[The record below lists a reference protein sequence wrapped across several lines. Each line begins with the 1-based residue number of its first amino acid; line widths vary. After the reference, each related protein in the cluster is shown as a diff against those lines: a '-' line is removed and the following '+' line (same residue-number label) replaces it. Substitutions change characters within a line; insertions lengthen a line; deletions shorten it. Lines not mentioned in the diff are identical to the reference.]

1 MIEGLPI
8 LLVSHITCQ
17 AWPFREIWELPAWLQ
32 RKASITHSKQN
43 THRMAF
49 RSLYCILSHGVL
61 SPCVVLHMDLLV
73 GRCVTGY
80 HLQLFS
86 LPSPFLARV
95 RIWVRGKHVASLS
108 QDWLTGL
115 VRINFWY
122 MCWIHIYQSRLMIRI
137 IDFEFVRCLLKHT
150 ALKRYK
156 INRTAKDTCLLNFDN
171 SPWLRT
177 ISNAGI
183 CWLLKSYFSISWKIT
198 CGVSLINWW
207 RTSYGG
213 RENCSSHKT
222 IFC

>member
-1 MIEGLPI
+1 MIERLPI

-49 RSLYCILSHGVL
+49 LSLYCILSHGVL

-80 HLQLFS
+80 HLQVFS
-86 LPSPFLARV
+86 LPSPSFLARV
-95 RIWVRGKHVASLS
+95 PIWVRGKHVASLS
-108 QDWLTGL
+108 QSWLIHWPGTNQFL
-115 VRINFWY
+115 VRVFNTHLPEQANDQNHWFWI
-122 MCWIHIYQSRLMIRI
+122 CSL
-137 IDFEFVRCLLKHT
+137 FKHT

-156 INRTAKDTCLLNFDN
+156 INLTAKDTCFLNFDN

-183 CWLLKSYFSISWKIT
+183 CWLPKSYFSIS
-198 CGVSLINWW
+198 
-207 RTSYGG
+207 
-213 RENCSSHKT
+213 
-222 IFC
+222 

>member
-1 MIEGLPI
+1 MIERLPI

-17 AWPFREIWELPAWLQ
+17 AWPFREIRELPAWLQ

-49 RSLYCILSHGVL
+49 RSSYCILSHGVL

-122 MCWIHIYQSRLMIRI
+122 MCWIHIYQSRLNDQNHWFWICSLFTETHRI
-137 IDFEFVRCLLKHT
+137 EEIQDKSNS
-150 ALKRYK
+150 KRYMFIK
-156 INRTAKDTCLLNFDN
+156 LWQQPLT
-171 SPWLRT
+171 
-177 ISNAGI
+177 SN
-183 CWLLKSYFSISWKIT
+183 
-198 CGVSLINWW
+198 NQ
-207 RTSYGG
+207 
-213 RENCSSHKT
+213 
-222 IFC
+222 

>member
-1 MIEGLPI
+1 MMY
-8 LLVSHITCQ
+8 LVR
-17 AWPFREIWELPAWLQ
+17 AWW
-32 RKASITHSKQN
+32 
-43 THRMAF
+43 
-49 RSLYCILSHGVL
+49 
-61 SPCVVLHMDLLV
+61 HMDLLV

-95 RIWVRGKHVASLS
+95 RMWVRGKHVASLS

-115 VRINFWY
+115 VRINFSY

-156 INRTAKDTCLLNFDN
+156 INGTAKDTCLLNFDN

-207 RTSYGG
+207 RTPYGG
-213 RENCSSHKT
+213 GENCSSHKT